1 MVVDWYAR
9 ISRLVCGMRVLGDW
23 YARIDRYWHTVCQHA
38 RVVLTREYTRIS
50 RLGYGLRSAAIS
62 SAVLC
67 VCVCVCN

>member
-38 RVVLTREYTRIS
+38 RVGILLTSEYARIS
-50 RLGYGLRSAAIS
+50 RLGY
-62 SAVLC
+62 
-67 VCVCVCN
+67 